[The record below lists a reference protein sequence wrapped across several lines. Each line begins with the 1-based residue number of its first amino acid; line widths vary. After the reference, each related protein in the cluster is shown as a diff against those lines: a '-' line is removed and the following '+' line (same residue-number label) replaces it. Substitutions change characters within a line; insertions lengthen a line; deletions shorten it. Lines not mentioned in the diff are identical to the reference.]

1 MSKHM
6 KMDLFHRQPYDDY
19 AEFHFLISDDQ
30 CFVIKICD
38 ILEGS
43 NENPDEKLVKIME
56 RF

>member
-1 MSKHM
+1 M
-6 KMDLFHRQPYDDY
+6 KMVLFHRQPYDDY